1 MFFDDVVIMVVG
13 YERDVGL
20 VVRVFDPSLLLMRD
34 IAADS
39 MNDHLFIDYSI
50 LHSVLYVCIG
60 SEVRWLLFMAAVLLG
75 MGLESLYFAA
85 D

>member
-1 MFFDDVVIMVVG
+1 MEVTLHVFFFDDVVIMVVG
-13 YERDVGL
+13 YERDVCL

-34 IAADS
+34 IAAES

-60 SEVRWLLFMAAVLLG
+60 SEVRWLLFMAAV
-75 MGLESLYFAA
+75 FAWNGS
-85 D
+85 